1 MTVLAA
7 GYGPRMDRKLDV
19 GDTLSQAF
27 SIYGSQAAVLLPV
40 AFVLFLAVAIV
51 SGLLSGSILLVP
63 LGVAI
68 GVVATTLYQ
77 GMVVEL
83 VSDVQDG
90 RRDSSVGDLVKA
102 VTPVLVPLIVAGLL
116 AGIGIGIGFLL
127 LIVPGLFLATIWA
140 VLAPSIVVERKG
152 AIEAFGRSRELV
164 KGHGWQVFGVIVSV
178 FVIIIVVRIVLGAIA
193 VSIDEGTLTRILF
206 DIVASTITAPIAAL
220 VAAVMYFRL
229 RALDE
234 GTAPDA
240 SSSATGPAT
249 A

>member
-1 MTVLAA
+1 MAVLAA

-27 SIYGSQAAVLLPV
+27 SIYGSQAGVLLPV

-68 GVVATTLYQ
+68 GIVATTLYQ

-152 AIEAFGRSRELV
+152 ALEAFGRSRELV

-240 SSSATGPAT
+240 SSATGPAT

>member
-27 SIYGSQAAVLLPV
+27 SIYGSQAGVLLPV

-68 GVVATTLYQ
+68 GIVATTLYQ

-152 AIEAFGRSRELV
+152 ALEAFGRSRELV

-234 GTAPDA
+234 GTARDA
-240 SSSATGPAT
+240 SSATGPAT